1 MKAYYHSEKQLFSI
15 RHKIGYLFIILLL
28 SYNRDIIF
36 DRQSLNLINILL
48 PLHHINEQIYHN

>member
-28 SYNRDIIF
+28 SYNKDIIF
-36 DRQSLNLINILL
+36 DRQLLNLTNILL
-48 PLHHINEQIYHN
+48 PLHHIK